1 MIGKILALVAIVIS
15 VLLLIV
21 GIANFNGNGSR
32 EMVFSMSVVL
42 AGALIAL
49 AITESRK

>member
-1 MIGKILALVAIVIS
+1 MIAKILSLVAIVVS

-32 EMVFSMSVVL
+32 EMVSSMSVVL
-42 AGALIAL
+42 AGGLVAL
-49 AITESRK
+49 AIAESRK